1 MLDFELTAT
10 LSVLYLKGRLQLHF
24 SMWSKEGTFLFL
36 TYSLDAL
43 L

>member
-10 LSVLYLKGRLQLHF
+10 LSVPYLKRRLQLHV
-24 SMWSKEGTFLFL
+24 SMWPKADTFLFL